1 MLSIGHG
8 QLSRR
13 CLVLTTGPD
22 DAIDRTQGELGGAG
36 IDVLEVEQMDDFV
49 RGLADTPNLH
59 LSPHA
64 AWYST
69 EAAVR
74 CTLSPSVGTLSGVS
88 DHSFSSP
95 FGAFCRVSEASAD
108 VSWLLHTRRS

>member
-1 MLSIGHG
+1 MLSISHG
-8 QLSRR
+8 QLSRW
-13 CLVLTTGPD
+13 CLGCDKPPD
-22 DAIDRTQGELGGAG
+22 DAFDRAQGELGGAG

-74 CTLSPSVGTLSGVS
+74 RTLSPSVGTFPG
-88 DHSFSSP
+88 
-95 FGAFCRVSEASAD
+95 
-108 VSWLLHTRRS
+108 T

>member
-1 MLSIGHG
+1 M
-8 QLSRR
+8 SRKHPE
-13 CLVLTTGPD
+13 VLRN
-22 DAIDRTQGELGGAG
+22 AVDRAQGELGGAG

-74 CTLSPSVGTLSGVS
+74 RTPAALGLHVFRSLITLSLVLSSRLLCFVVVIR
-88 DHSFSSP
+88 SFHATTS
-95 FGAFCRVSEASAD
+95 
-108 VSWLLHTRRS
+108 RRF